1 MPTISKLIAA
11 VIFAITAFLTAEA
24 FKLGMPEDVQYGQFN
39 AICTGIGLL
48 CGWIVMGN
56 LTGRGYRAAAGSG
69 LRTAVTF
76 TVWALLVCSIILMV
90 RKAFKKRYDG
100 PMEALVDIFGLALEN
115 SMRLLT
121 VELLS
126 TLIVGGIMGGLI
138 AEWAKRRWD

>member
-1 MPTISKLIAA
+1 M
-11 VIFAITAFLTAEA
+11 
-24 FKLGMPEDVQYGQFN
+24 
-39 AICTGIGLL
+39 
-48 CGWIVMGN
+48 
-56 LTGRGYRAAAGSG
+56 
-69 LRTAVTF
+69 TF